1 MLTLAI
7 DTSTKICSVA
17 LFDSNIGLLAETNL
31 YVKKNHSN
39 VVMGLIDS
47 LFKNAELNIKD
58 VDRIAVSSGPGS
70 FTGVRI
76 AMGLAK
82 GFCLSLNI
90 PLFVVSELDILE
102 AIAEKREEKIIPL
115 IDAKKE
121 RVYYKKN
128 NFYGDASLVDVIEE
142 FKDKEGKIIFV
153 GDGAINY
160 KRILKRDLGDRAI
173 ILSKF
178 NSTPRA
184 TILAELSLEREEVN
198 VYLVEPEYINKSQ
211 AEKSKIKV

>member
-1 MLTLAI
+1 M
-7 DTSTKICSVA
+7 
-17 LFDSNIGLLAETNL
+17 
-31 YVKKNHSN
+31 
-39 VVMGLIDS
+39 
-47 LFKNAELNIKD
+47 
-58 VDRIAVSSGPGS
+58 
-70 FTGVRI
+70 
-76 AMGLAK
+76 
-82 GFCLSLNI
+82 
-90 PLFVVSELDILE
+90 
-102 AIAEKREEKIIPL
+102 

-160 KRILKRDLGDRAI
+160 ERILKRDLGDRAI